1 MLQEAFLVKYLRLRL
16 ALEIYFAPQIIAP
29 YFQVVF
35 TFLW

>member
-16 ALEIYFAPQIIAP
+16 ALEIHFASQIIAP